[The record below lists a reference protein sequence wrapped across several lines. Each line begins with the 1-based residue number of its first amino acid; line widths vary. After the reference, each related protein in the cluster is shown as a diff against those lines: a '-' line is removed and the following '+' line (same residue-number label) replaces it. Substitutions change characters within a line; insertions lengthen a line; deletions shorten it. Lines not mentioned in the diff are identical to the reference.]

1 MHERNPLA
9 AGRVRMKRAQANKV
23 GDNDYVDERRIE

>member
-1 MHERNPLA
+1 MHERNPLTA
-9 AGRVRMKRAQANKV
+9 QQLRVDGKI